1 MEILGIEIT
10 SLGVAERQIRE
21 LIRTPQGNIEVY
33 EPTVNDIA
41 DIVDLQRDKGL
52 GMDDGKIAFEGV
64 DVIKTL
70 FPLLTNIDFGD
81 ISDEEL
87 SKIIDNPSI
96 HLLIAQQYVA
106 QIVAEANKLYAQRV
120 KTELMNTDSTLAQ
133 MELLNTIP
141 SIIVEN
147 AKRDGKM
154 AELVDKVVEVSG
166 ELEQAI
172 EKEKENE
179 GLRVEI
185 EEKVTELTVA
195 PLKVVENEQT
205 I

>member
-10 SLGVAERQIRE
+10 SLGVAERQVRE

-33 EPTVNDIA
+33 EPTVDDIA
-41 DIVDLQRDKGL
+41 DIIDLQRDKGL
-52 GMDDGKIAFEGV
+52 GMDDGKIAFDGI
-64 DVIKTL
+64 DVMKIL

-87 SKIIDNPSI
+87 GKIIENPSI

-106 QIVAEANKLYAQRV
+106 QVVAESNKLYAQRV
-120 KTELMNTDSTLAQ
+120 KTELMNTDSTLSQ

-154 AELVDKVVEVSG
+154 SELVGKVVEVSD
-166 ELEQAI
+166 ELEKAI

-179 GLRVEI
+179 GLREEI
-185 EEKVTELTVA
+185 EEKVAEVTGA
-195 PLKVVENEQT
+195 QLKVVENEQT

>member
-1 MEILGIEIT
+1 MGIEIT
-10 SLGVAERQIRE
+10 SLGVAERQVRE
-21 LIRTPQGNIEVY
+21 LVRTPQGNIEVY
-33 EPTVNDIA
+33 EPTVDDIA
-41 DIVDLQRDKGL
+41 DIIDLQRDKGL
-52 GMDDGKIAFEGV
+52 GMDGGKIAFDGV
-64 DVIKTL
+64 DVMKTL
-70 FPLLTNIDFGD
+70 FPMLTNIDFGD

-87 SKIIDNPSI
+87 GKIIENPSI

-106 QIVAEANKLYAQRV
+106 QVVAEANKLYAQRV

-154 AELVDKVVEVSG
+154 AELMDKVVEVSDD
-166 ELEQAI
+166 LEKAI

-195 PLKVVENEQT
+195 PLKVAENEPT

>member
-1 MEILGIEIT
+1 MGIEIT

-87 SKIIDNPSI
+87 GKIIDNPSI

-195 PLKVVENEQT
+195 PLKVE
-205 I
+205 

>member
-1 MEILGIEIT
+1 MGIEIT
-10 SLGVAERQIRE
+10 SLGVAERQVRE

-33 EPTVNDIA
+33 EPTVDDIA
-41 DIVDLQRDKGL
+41 EIIDLQRDKGL
-52 GMDDGKIAFEGV
+52 GMEDGKIAFDGV
-64 DVIKTL
+64 DVMKTL

-87 SKIIDNPSI
+87 SKIIENPSI

-106 QIVAEANKLYAQRV
+106 QVVAESNKLYAQRV

-147 AKRDGKM
+147 AKRDGRM
-154 AELVDKVVEVSG
+154 AELVDKVAEVSDD
-166 ELEQAI
+166 LEKAI

-179 GLRVEI
+179 GLREEI
-185 EEKVTELTVA
+185 EEKVTEMTGA
-195 PLKVVENEQT
+195 QLKVVENEQN

>member
-10 SLGVAERQIRE
+10 SLGVAERQVRE
-21 LIRTPQGNIEVY
+21 LVRTPQGNIEVY
-33 EPTVNDIA
+33 EPTVDDIA
-41 DIVDLQRDKGL
+41 DIIDLQRDKGL
-52 GMDDGKIAFEGV
+52 GMDGGKIAFDGV
-64 DVIKTL
+64 DVMKTL
-70 FPLLTNIDFGD
+70 FPMLTNIDFGD

-87 SKIIDNPSI
+87 GKIIENPSI

-106 QIVAEANKLYAQRV
+106 QVVAEANKLYAQRV

-154 AELVDKVVEVSG
+154 AELMDKVVEVSDD
-166 ELEQAI
+166 LEKAI

-195 PLKVVENEQT
+195 PLKVAENEPT